1 MPMEQAVYLFDME
14 LIREGSRETLRAN
27 DDVVP
32 TVELRRLAKRAR
44 DLERPFGLVLTL
56 ESEPYGERFFR
67 ASDEQ
72 IAFALRST

>member
-14 LIREGSRETLRAN
+14 LIREGGRETLRAN

-44 DLERPFGLVLTL
+44 DLERPFGLVLIL
-56 ESEPYGERFFR
+56 ESEPYGERFFW
-67 ASDEQ
+67 AS
-72 IAFALRST
+72 

>member
-14 LIREGSRETLRAN
+14 LIREGGRETLRAN

-44 DLERPFGLVLTL
+44 DLERPFGLVL
-56 ESEPYGERFFR
+56 SRMVRDFFGQP
-67 ASDEQ
+67 DEQ